1 MSENELKRRLTP
13 MDAFFLYAETE
24 TAPMQVGGTCIFEG
38 KLSFPRFR
46 MHLAARLHQVPRYR
60 QRAVFVPLNVSHP
73 TWEDDPDFDID
84 NHLFRVRLDRPGTEE
99 QLQQLSGEIF
109 TGMLDR
115 NKPLWEMYLVEG
127 LSGNRTALILKV
139 HHCMVDGVAGIGLA
153 YTFLDVTP
161 ALPEKTRKIPFKP
174 KPLPDVKARIYD
186 AVWDNM
192 VDSVVHWVRFSAN
205 ITDFSARVNG
215 TGVKHALGKFAGTL
229 GGFLMPL
236 KKMPF
241 NSPFSGERL
250 HAWREYKDSDIRII
264 RAVSGATVNDV
275 VLAALALATRK
286 YLEDHPEVDVSA
298 FTSLRTLVPVNV
310 RRERE
315 RSALGNRISFL
326 PIELPLNIS
335 DAIELLHAIHG
346 QMREH
351 KAFRVA
357 DSISLMFDAL
367 QGTSVAA
374 QATLLGTLANPVA
387 RQILGPAVE
396 ISPANLIC
404 TNVPGPQIPLYALGH
419 RLMAV
424 HGVVPTCLGMGIN
437 CCVVSYDQK
446 VSVSIVGDGMA
457 AGDGVAQIMAN
468 YDGKFQELLA
478 AARIKGDK
486 YVEIRNVLQHEQ
498 YSPWE
503 GSIRTQT
510 PKKPAK
516 RTHDRMVV
524 ASSVSETVPLQS

>member
-24 TAPMQVGGTCIFEG
+24 TAPMHVGGTCVFEG
-38 KLSFPRFR
+38 KLPYARFR
-46 MHLAARLHQVPRYR
+46 AHLAARLHQTPRYR
-60 QRAVFVPLNVSHP
+60 QRAVPVPFNVSHP

-84 NHLFRVRLDRPGTEE
+84 NHLFRVRLDRPGTDE

-115 NKPLWEMYLVEG
+115 NKPLWEMHMVEG
-127 LSGNRTALILKV
+127 LEGDRTALILKV

-153 YTFLDVTP
+153 NTFLDVTP
-161 ALPEKTRKIPFKP
+161 ALPEKTKKIPFKP
-174 KPLPDVKARIYD
+174 KPLPDVKTKIYD

-192 VDSVVHWVRFSAN
+192 VDSVLHWVRFSAN
-205 ITDFSARVNG
+205 MTDFSALVNG
-215 TGVKHALGKFAGTL
+215 TGVKHAVAKFAATL

-241 NSPFSGERL
+241 NSAFSGERL
-250 HAWREYKDSDIRII
+250 HVWREYPDSDVRII
-264 RAVSGATVNDV
+264 RAVSGATINDV
-275 VLAALALATRK
+275 VLATLALALRK
-286 YLEDHPEVDVSA
+286 YLEDHPEVETSA
-298 FTSLRTLVPVNV
+298 FGSLRTIVPVNV

-315 RSALGNRISFL
+315 KSALGNRISFL
-326 PIELPLNIS
+326 PIDLPLNIP
-335 DAIELLHAIHG
+335 DPIELLHAIHR

-351 KAFRVA
+351 KACRVA

-374 QATLLGTLANPVA
+374 QATLLSTLANPLT
-387 RQILGPAVE
+387 QHILGPAVE

-404 TNVPGPQIPLYALGH
+404 TNIPGPQIPLYALGH
-419 RLMAV
+419 RLLAV

-437 CCVVSYDQK
+437 CCVITYGQK
-446 VSVSIVGDGMA
+446 VSVSIVGDGLA

-468 YDGKFQELLA
+468 YDVKFRELLD
-478 AARIKGDK
+478 AARVKGDK
-486 YVEIRNVLQHEQ
+486 YVEIRNVLSQEQ
-498 YSPWE
+498 QAVWDGPA
-503 GSIRTQT
+503 RAQ
-510 PKKPAK
+510 KKPAK
-516 RTHDRMVV
+516 RTPARTVV
-524 ASSVSETVPLQS
+524 ATSFSEAAPLQS